1 MLFTI
6 VIPTRNRP
14 ELAEFALRSSL
25 RQDFDDFDVLL
36 SDNSSPEHADR
47 VRQIVDSIGDRRV
60 RYIRPPS
67 EMSMGEHWEWAIPQA
82 DGDYIGVLTDRMAFK
97 KDGLSRLAA
106 EIRSHTIDVITYTSS
121 GVREAAAPFRLQR
134 PPFTGRLEVIESRLA
149 TRLLALSI
157 PPWGVPTMVNNFVS
171 RTLLHQMLS
180 VYADVFTGAAP
191 DQSFCMHTLDSV
203 EQYHYLDVP
212 LMIAYGIKWSNGHA
226 VGTGRANVASREF
239 VGNLMSKGGLTFA
252 PIPDVMANHNV
263 IINEYCR
270 LKAVQR
276 SGRFVDLDLARYCYR
291 LDLELAEQG
300 KDLQHPDRRRVEA
313 FRLQHGLPRIAPSI
327 TAQLGLAVR
336 SGPAKRIAQTA
347 SDRLGVNP
355 TNRPIGRFGSVLEAL
370 SYEEDHPP
378 RPNSS
383 ASGFLRGSDR
393 AEAKAAGVTVR

>member
-1 MLFTI
+1 
-6 VIPTRNRP
+6 
-14 ELAEFALRSSL
+14 
-25 RQDFDDFDVLL
+25 
-36 SDNSSPEHADR
+36 
-47 VRQIVDSIGDRRV
+47 
-60 RYIRPPS
+60 
-67 EMSMGEHWEWAIPQA
+67 
-82 DGDYIGVLTDRMAFK
+82 
-97 KDGLSRLAA
+97 
-106 EIRSHTIDVITYTSS
+106 
-121 GVREAAAPFRLQR
+121 
-134 PPFTGRLEVIESRLA
+134 
-149 TRLLALSI
+149 
-157 PPWGVPTMVNNFVS
+157 
-171 RTLLHQMLS
+171 
-180 VYADVFTGAAP
+180 
-191 DQSFCMHTLDSV
+191 MHTLDSV